1 MRHRLE
7 DQPLPLISQPGR
19 TRKDGCNQFAAHP
32 GNDNILRPAF
42 DKPEYNELTDTIS
55 SLGQMYHNSRALSYG
70 DYTADEAADVLI
82 DGITGVI
89 AQ

>member
-1 MRHRLE
+1 MFGM
-7 DQPLPLISQPGR
+7 PGIPCIYYGSEW
-19 TRKDGCNQFAAHP
+19 GCEAVKGS
-32 GNDNILRPAF
+32 GNDNILRPSF
-42 DKPEYNELTDTIS
+42 DKPEYNELTYTIS